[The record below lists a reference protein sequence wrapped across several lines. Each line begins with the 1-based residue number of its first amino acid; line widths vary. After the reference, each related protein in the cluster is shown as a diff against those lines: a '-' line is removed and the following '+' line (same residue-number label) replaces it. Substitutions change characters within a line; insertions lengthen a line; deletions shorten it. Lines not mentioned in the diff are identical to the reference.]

1 MKKLLVILLI
11 LILTVFVFVGCDG
24 IDVPINGSEGEGEG
38 EGESEEIIL
47 EIDDITVI
55 NGKSYITEGN
65 HNLTVTFPLPV
76 KDAYGVITECTGNYS
91 QSKNDIIVELS
102 PPEGWD
108 PEEGATVWSGTASF
122 SIGQDN
128 CCISIVEIHSSVYP
142 EGICLIMPVIVST
155 DPEFPC

>member
-122 SIGQDN
+122 SIGLNN
-128 CCISIVEIHSSVYP
+128 CCISFVEIHSSACP
-142 EGICLIMPVIVST
+142 ENTCIVIPVIISI
-155 DPEFPC
+155 DPELPC

>member
-76 KDAYGVITECTGNYS
+76 KDAYGIITECTGNYS